1 MIKIAV
7 TGPESS
13 GKTTLVNYL
22 TERFNGCRVDEYAR
36 EYMGRKNIVRNYTVK
51 NLIEMATRQFEL
63 NKGNSCDKEYLIC
76 DTEMTVMKIW
86 AEDKFGYCPNEI
98 LQYYEEQDFDIY
110 FLCKPDFEWQF
121 DDLREDKNRLDFLYL
136 WYINQLDAS
145 RVLYFVVEGEME
157 LRTKNAERQILSL

>member
-22 TERFNGCRVDEYAR
+22 TERFKSCRVEEYAR
-36 EYMGRKNIVRNYTVK
+36 EYMVRKNIVQNYTLK
-51 NLIEMATRQFEL
+51 DLIQIAARQFEL
-63 NKGNSCDKEYLIC
+63 NNGNSCDKEYLIC

-86 AEDKFGYCPNEI
+86 AEDKFGYCPDEI
-98 LQYYEEQDFDIY
+98 LKYYDEQDFDIY

-121 DDLREDKNRLDFLYL
+121 DPLREDNNRLDFLYL
-136 WYINQLDAS
+136 WYVNQLNAS
-145 RVLYFVVEGEME
+145 KVRYFVVEGEME
-157 LRTKNAERQILSL
+157 LRTKIAERHILSV